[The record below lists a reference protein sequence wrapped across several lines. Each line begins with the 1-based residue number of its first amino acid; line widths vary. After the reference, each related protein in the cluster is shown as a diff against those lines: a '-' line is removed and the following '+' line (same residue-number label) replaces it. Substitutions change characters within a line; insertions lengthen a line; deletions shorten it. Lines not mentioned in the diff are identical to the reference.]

1 MADQDQLLEKVD
13 IIRNRFGCSYR
24 EAYDMLERNQ
34 GNVVQACMALEAP
47 SKGMHQGTNQRQGA
61 NWASGFFDQVEETVS
76 EAVGDDVVTA
86 VQKIVNTAQ
95 NSKIAVRKNGRTLF
109 TIPTAVG
116 AIGALFFPYV
126 TVAATAMAV
135 TARYE
140 VILDKRKSTTNEI
153 NKADIDDLGQSRQ
166 QAKVVN
172 VHHEE
177 SVPIMSSLSSGKGA
191 SLVSTALRAPH

>member
-47 SKGMHQGTNQRQGA
+47 SKGLNQGTHQRQDAGRTT
-61 NWASGFFDQVEETVS
+61 GFLDQVEESVS
-76 EAVGDDVVTA
+76 GVVGDDVVSA
-86 VQKIVNTAQ
+86 VQKFVHTAQ

-140 VILDKRKSTTNEI
+140 VVLDKRKPTTDDT
-153 NKADIDDLGQSRQ
+153 NKADIDDLGHSRQ
-166 QAKVVN
+166 QARVVN

-177 SVPIMSSLSSGKGA
+177 SVPIMPSLSSGKEA
-191 SLVSTALRAPH
+191 SFVSAALRASK

>member
-13 IIRNRFGCSYR
+13 IIRTRFGCSYR

-47 SKGMHQGTNQRQGA
+47 SKGLNQGTNRGQEA
-61 NWASGFFDQVEETVS
+61 NRASGFFDKVEETVS
-76 EAVGDDVVTA
+76 HAVGDNVASA
-86 VQKIVNTAQ
+86 VQNLVHTAQ

-140 VILDKRKSTTNEI
+140 VVLDKRKPSRQEI
-153 NKADIDDLGQSRQ
+153 SKTDVDHLGHSRQ
-166 QAKVVN
+166 QARVVN

-177 SVPIMSSLSSGKGA
+177 SVPIMPSMSSGKGA
-191 SLVSTALRAPH
+191 SLVSAALRTHQ